1 MRRGGVRAARGEEKM
16 RIARNLLIGVV
27 ALFLSMAVTVAIP
40 LLNQWIRGSGPGRA
54 KPRIVAEVSMKNM
67 EAAKQAEQPR
77 RKLKEPMRAKPVQAS
92 VKAGPRFAMD
102 LGVGGLEGAAVPVDI
117 VNRPSGGGGQ
127 AQGESGDVDEKPS
140 PTMPP
145 PFRLPSEVKAAEK
158 DAYLVLSFCVDP
170 SGHPYEVRVIEEKP
184 VGLGLAQAGREALRQ
199 TVFTPAKK
207 GGLPVAFCG
216 LEQPFE
222 VKFGN

>member
-1 MRRGGVRAARGEEKM
+1 MGEDIGLKKLL
-16 RIARNLLIGVV
+16 RNIAIGLV
-27 ALFLSMAVTVAIP
+27 ALVVSIAVTVMLP
-40 LLNQWIRGSGPGRA
+40 LLNHVINGGGEA
-54 KPRIVAEVSMKNM
+54 KGKPRIVAQV
-67 EAAKQAEQPR
+67 ALKQLESARQEEQPR
-77 RKLKEPMRAKPVQAS
+77 RKLKQPTRAKPMQTA

-102 LGVGGLEGAAVPVDI
+102 LAVGGLEGAAVPVDI
-117 VNRPSGGGGQ
+117 VNRPSGGGGD
-127 AQGESGDVDEKPS
+127 AAGETGDVDEKPS

-170 SGHPYEVRVIEEKP
+170 AGRPYDVRVAEEKP
-184 VGLGLAQAGREALRQ
+184 QGLGLADAGREALRQ
-199 TVFTPAKK
+199 TVFTPARK

>member
-1 MRRGGVRAARGEEKM
+1 MKLL
-16 RIARNLLIGVV
+16 RNFLIGVV
-27 ALFLSMAVTVAIP
+27 ALLLSMAVTVAIP
-40 LLNQWIRGSGPGRA
+40 LLNQWLRGDGPGRA
-54 KPRIVAEVSMKNM
+54 KPRIVAEVSMKNL
-67 EAAKQAEQPR
+67 ESAKQAEQPR
-77 RKLKEPMRAKPVQAS
+77 RKLKEPVRAKPVQAS

-127 AQGESGDVDEKPS
+127 AQGESGDVDEKPA

-145 PFRLPSEVKAAEK
+145 PFRVPSEVKAAEK

-170 SGHPYEVRVIEEKP
+170 AGRPYDVRVAEEKP
-184 VGLGLAQAGREALRQ
+184 AGLGLAQAGREALRQ
-199 TVFTPAKK
+199 TSFTPAKK